1 MLIALA
7 AAATS
12 TAVAVL
18 ALLML
23 RRRYLVVDVTG
34 PSMTPT
40 YLDGDRVLVRRTRGD
55 KVRPG
60 QVVVLQGPL
69 LPWAE
74 PLGLLL
80 KRVTAVPG
88 DAVPTYVTGAPAH
101 VPAGMLVV
109 LSDNPAAG
117 VDSRTVGLFS
127 TAGVAGVVLRRM

>member
-1 MLIALA
+1 MLIAIATAVIPA
-7 AAATS
+7 AAAAL
-12 TAVAVL
+12 AVVV
-18 ALLML
+18 L

-40 YLDGDRVLVRRTRGD
+40 YLDGDRVLVRRVRGD

-60 QVVVLQGPL
+60 QVVVLEGPR
-69 LPWAE
+69 LPRAE

-88 DAVPTYVTGAPAH
+88 DAVPAYVTGAPAL
-101 VPAGMLVV
+101 VPAGKLVV

-117 VDSRTVGLFS
+117 VDSRSVGLFS
-127 TAGVAGVVLRRM
+127 AAGVAGVVLRRM